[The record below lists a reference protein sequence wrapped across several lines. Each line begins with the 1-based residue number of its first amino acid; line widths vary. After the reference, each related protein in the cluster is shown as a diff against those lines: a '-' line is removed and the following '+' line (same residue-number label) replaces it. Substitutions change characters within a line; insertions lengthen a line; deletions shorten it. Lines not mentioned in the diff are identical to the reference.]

1 MSILLSRII
10 WVLAAW
16 LLFCNCALAEIHL
29 TDTEGRHIT
38 LASPAQ
44 RVYIGFY
51 YEDFLAVNGPES
63 FQQVVAF
70 SKSDWAL
77 RTSQWPRYQ
86 AVLPRLTQLVDVGS
100 LYNQSFDFEH
110 LLTTRPDLLILAKWQ
125 LEGFA
130 NYLPALQRLNIP
142 YIVIDFNQGAEV
154 KIASIRVMGQA
165 MGNAMRAERLAN
177 TYRQSIDDT
186 QRRISQAQLSS
197 PTAYIEL
204 ADKGPGEY
212 SSSYGAS
219 VWGPLLQLAGADNIA
234 AGIVGSPSPLR
245 AEYVLA
251 KKAEVIFLAGG
262 DWGKMPNA
270 LPMGYGA
277 HSVPVQ
283 ERMTQYAQRAGWQ
296 QLPAVK
302 NQRIY
307 ALYHGGARTVY
318 DFIFVQ
324 YLAKALYPSA
334 FADIDPQR
342 NLEQFYH
349 EYLPIEAEG
358 VFMQR
363 WQGE

>member
-1 MSILLSRII
+1 MLSRIA
-10 WVLAAW
+10 WMLATW
-16 LLFCNCALAEIHL
+16 LLFCHGAQAEIHL
-29 TDTEGRHIT
+29 TDTEGRRVT
-38 LASPAQ
+38 LAAPAQ
-44 RVYIGFY
+44 RAYIGFY

-77 RTSQWPRYQ
+77 RTSQWSRYK
-86 AVLPRLTQLVDVGS
+86 AALPRLAQLVDVGS
-100 LYNQSFDFEH
+100 LYNQSFDFER

-125 LEGFA
+125 LDGFA
-130 NYLPALQRLNIP
+130 NYLPMLQRLNIP

-154 KIASIRVMGQA
+154 KLASIRVMGQA
-165 MGNAMRAERLAN
+165 MGHAERAEKLAN
-177 TYRQSIDDT
+177 MYQQSIEDT
-186 QRRISQAQLSS
+186 QQRISQARLPS
-197 PTAYIEL
+197 PTTYIEL
-204 ADKGPGEY
+204 GDKGPGEY
-212 SSSYGAS
+212 SSSYGSS

-234 AGIVGSPSPLR
+234 VGVVGNPSPLR

-251 KKAEVIFLAGG
+251 KKPEVIFLAGG
-262 DWGKMPNA
+262 DWEKMPNA
-270 LPMGYGA
+270 LQMGFGA
-277 HSVPVQ
+277 HVAPIQ
-283 ERMTQYAQRAGWQ
+283 KRMMQYARRAGWL

-334 FADIDPQR
+334 FADVDPQH
-342 NLEQFYH
+342 NLAQFYH

-358 VFMQR
+358 VFLLR